1 MSRDIKT
8 IAILYPGEMGAAL
21 AAVLRGRGL
30 RVVTTLEG
38 RSAGTASRAR
48 AAGLEVLNSLA
59 EVVRAAD
66 VVISVAL
73 PDAAEDIA
81 RAYCAQARHAP
92 ARAIYVD
99 ANSISPESASAIG
112 AMITAAGRSFVDAAL
127 NGLARNLTTSGTL
140 FLSGDRAAEVAALFG
155 DAVRVK
161 QLGSESGAASSMK
174 MLLGGMSK
182 GLCGLFLELA
192 LVAER
197 RGMLDEMLTACDAI
211 YPGMQ
216 HVIDRMLPTYA
227 QHAPRRAAEMRELES
242 TAQAAGVEPCVLD
255 AVRRL
260 HELLANESFNPA
272 SGADVRSIVRHLQ
285 AAGLLSGSE
294 SNAV

>member
-1 MSRDIKT
+1 
-8 IAILYPGEMGAAL
+8 
-21 AAVLRGRGL
+21 
-30 RVVTTLEG
+30 
-38 RSAGTASRAR
+38 
-48 AAGLEVLNSLA
+48 
-59 EVVRAAD
+59 
-66 VVISVAL
+66 
-73 PDAAEDIA
+73 
-81 RAYCAQARHAP
+81 
-92 ARAIYVD
+92 
-99 ANSISPESASAIG
+99 
-112 AMITAAGRSFVDAAL
+112 MITAAGRSFVDAAL

-227 QHAPRRAAEMRELES
+227 QHAPRRAAEMRELQS
-242 TAQAAGVEPCVLD
+242 TAEAAGLEPCVLD